1 MITIKG
7 LSKQFGQTKVL
18 EDINFSVSRG
28 EILALLGPNGAGKTT
43 LIRLLTGLL
52 SPSQGEIFYDGIGLN
67 QNRVAILNRIGYI
80 AENAPLYNDMSVQE
94 FLIFTAKLH
103 NMRNIQ
109 IKERQNDLIRTL
121 DLTKVLHQRIG
132 ELSKGYRHR
141 VAIAGA
147 TIHSPDILI
156 LDEPSEGLDP
166 NQKYALRMFLKNF
179 STKGAVIMST
189 HILEDVEAIASRIL
203 LLNQGKI
210 IENSTPFQLRYRLPE
225 RNLSTVFR
233 RLTQPKK

>member
-109 IKERQNDLIRTL
+109 IKELI
-121 DLTKVLHQRIG
+121 
-132 ELSKGYRHR
+132 
-141 VAIAGA
+141 
-147 TIHSPDILI
+147 
-156 LDEPSEGLDP
+156 
-166 NQKYALRMFLKNF
+166 NM
-179 STKGAVIMST
+179 
-189 HILEDVEAIASRIL
+189 VEALKIVIVSL
-203 LLNQGKI
+203 WKSFMQLKKLVEKI
-210 IENSTPFQLRYRLPE
+210 ILFL
-225 RNLSTVFR
+225 
-233 RLTQPKK
+233 